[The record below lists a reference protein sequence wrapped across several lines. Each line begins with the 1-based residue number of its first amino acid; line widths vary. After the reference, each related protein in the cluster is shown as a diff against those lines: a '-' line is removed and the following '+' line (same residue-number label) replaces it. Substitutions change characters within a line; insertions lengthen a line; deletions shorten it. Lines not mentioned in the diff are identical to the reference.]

1 MLFRFFPQ
9 EFKFFDLLEEQAD
22 FAVAAAVF
30 FKEVVAKGE
39 VTVDALSKMRDIEH
53 QGDEAAHAIIDR
65 LNRTFVTPFDREDHD
80 LLDCGFDPQA
90 ATHPSGVMNPTIFTP
105 STSGSRISLITG
117 SATTHRLPRGTP
129 VACRRSIRE
138 QEYQTRSSVPQTG
151 SLPMLRVYQR
161 KNPLTS
167 LLPRRFTP
175 SATVERIERRA
186 RSKRI
191 SPSCCTMGMAPAMR
205 ETPAGPGQRQ
215 PPDERDSGP
224 KGADSQV
231 HEKWSGFAEH
241 GRLVEVFN
249 KDAAARVARAID
261 KPKSRRVRSSC
272 STPPTNT
279 PSSFRASEMV
289 RYMAMR

>member
-1 MLFRFFPQ
+1 
-9 EFKFFDLLEEQAD
+9 
-22 FAVAAAVF
+22 
-30 FKEVVAKGE
+30 
-39 VTVDALSKMRDIEH
+39 
-53 QGDEAAHAIIDR
+53 
-65 LNRTFVTPFDREDHD
+65 
-80 LLDCGFDPQA
+80 
-90 ATHPSGVMNPTIFTP
+90 
-105 STSGSRISLITG
+105 
-117 SATTHRLPRGTP
+117 
-129 VACRRSIRE
+129 
-138 QEYQTRSSVPQTG
+138 
-151 SLPMLRVYQR
+151 MLRVYQR

-249 KDAAARVARAID
+249 KDAAAQSSTRDRQTQESSRQVIVLDAADEYSFILQSVGDGAVHGHALIASVQGRRGEGAIKATRGDMEMTGLGMHEPDARTQIHTLVPMQPVKMMKSVLAI
-261 KPKSRRVRSSC
+261 
-272 STPPTNT
+272 
-279 PSSFRASEMV
+279 
-289 RYMAMR
+289 